1 MEEKNTT
8 PFLIGVAT
16 SGYQSEGG
24 YNGPGEPKN
33 NWGPCEI
40 SGRVQTTGV
49 AVDFWNRYRDDFRL
63 ARGLGL
69 NAFRL
74 GIEWARVQPSTSTAR
89 SHAPEFDNA
98 AIDAY
103 ALRIAACREEGL
115 EPVVTLQH
123 FTHPAWLGLDAWLD
137 DDTPGLFEAYV
148 RHTVGRLNDQ
158 LADVHGQAPIRWFVT
173 INEPNMLVLNTYLN
187 RHFPGGPDA
196 GIDIGLRAYN
206 RLLAAHLRAY
216 NAIRDLHA
224 ARGWERP
231 LVSMNTFCSD
241 VYWSDMMLLDLL
253 SLRSVGVRPAEA
265 GDYFA
270 ARADDLSD
278 HFTAAALR
286 RRTDLAALAGAG
298 LHRLANYFASRA
310 ATEEGCG
317 YFFRE
322 QERATRDEGFDYL
335 GVDYYDPFLSH
346 ALRLPEFS
354 DLEFKSRSLSAHLF
368 DVLSSK
374 WWDWH
379 FLPEGMTAFCS
390 FYAKA
395 FPGLGILIAENGMS
409 QRCSRDNSVAGPRRD
424 GLTRSDYLEAHL
436 LEVRRM
442 LDGGI
447 PLLGYLHWSLTDN
460 YEWGS
465 YTPRFGLFRIDF
477 ARGLERLAVD
487 HLGDNPS
494 QTYARLVRQHGFHTR
509 SASIGAGDFRKFP
522 LVPVPP
528 IH

>member
-1 MEEKNTT
+1 MEFPRTA

-33 NWGPCEI
+33 NWGNCEA
-40 SGRVQTTGV
+40 SGRVQKTGS
-49 AVDFWNRYRDDFRL
+49 AVDFWNRYREDYRL

-74 GIEWARVQPSTSTAR
+74 GLEWSRIQPSTSTER
-89 SHAPEFDNA
+89 GSAPEFDNA

-103 ALRIAACREEGL
+103 ALRVAACREEGL

-123 FTHPAWLGLDAWLD
+123 FTHPAWLGIDAWLLD
-137 DDTPGLFEAYV
+137 ETPDLFETFV
-148 RHTVGRLNDQ
+148 RHTVTRLNDR
-158 LADVHGQAPIRWFVT
+158 LVDVHGQPPVRWYVT

-187 RHFPGGPDA
+187 RLFPGGPDA
-196 GIDIGLRAYN
+196 GIAIGLRAYN
-206 RLLAAHLRAY
+206 RLLAAHVRAY
-216 NAIRDLHA
+216 NAIHDLYES
-224 ARGWERP
+224 RGWTKP

-241 VYWSDMMLLDLL
+241 VYWSDVMLLDLL
-253 SLRSVGVRPAEA
+253 CLRQTGVKPSEVG
-265 GDYFA
+265 GYFK
-270 ARADDLSD
+270 ARAEDLSR
-278 HFTAAALR
+278 HFAVAALR

-298 LHRLANYFASRA
+298 LHGLANFLASRV
-310 ATEEGCG
+310 ATEQGCG

-322 QERATRDEGFDYL
+322 LERSKRDGTLDYL
-335 GVDYYDPFLSH
+335 GVDYYDPFLGH
-346 ALRLPEFS
+346 ALRMPDFS
-354 DLEFKSRSLSAHLF
+354 DLEFKSRSVSAHLF
-368 DVLSSK
+368 DVLTSK

-390 FYAKA
+390 YYAKA

-409 QRCSRDNSVAGPRRD
+409 QRCSRDNATGGPRPDR
-424 GLTRSDYLEAHL
+424 LTRSDYLEAHL
-436 LEVRRM
+436 REVRRM
-442 LDGGI
+442 LDQGV

-465 YTPRFGLFRIDF
+465 YTPRFGLYRIDF
-477 ARGLERLAVD
+477 QRGLERLAVD

-494 QTYARLVRQHGFHTR
+494 QTYARLVREFGLGVEG
-509 SASIGAGDFRKFP
+509 S
-522 LVPVPP
+522 
-528 IH
+528 